1 MIIWNSLRNPSLTF
15 IAPYEQHATNN
26 KTAAIRKT
34 SRSIIY
40 ACLTKSSQ
48 CVCNKRIYSKVCPS
62 ICSSVTLSVSQPV
75 RPSVWL
81 FEWFICLGFCYSFCC
96 CCYWCGCK
104 MRIFFVFV
112 FVCCWIALSSHL
124 IISSLLLK
132 SFVFGICGA
141 NSTKN
146 VRLKIAWEAQEF
158 SPTFFFGCDR
168 SLLPLHLLCQVFC
181 CFLAVM
187 VATFPSKN
195 GKQRRPSILG
205 H

>member
-1 MIIWNSLRNPSLTF
+1 MSVHLLVCHF
-15 IAPYEQHATNN
+15 V
-26 KTAAIRKT
+26 
-34 SRSIIY
+34 
-40 ACLTKSSQ
+40 CLST
-48 CVCNKRIYSKVCPS
+48 
-62 ICSSVTLSVSQPV
+62 CSSVCLSF
-75 RPSVWL
+75 WL
-81 FEWFICLGFCYSFCC
+81 FEWIICLGFCYSFCCCCSC

-104 MRIFFVFV
+104 MRIFFVFCC
-112 FVCCWIALSSHL
+112 CCWIALSSHL